1 MFDFNKFCKE
11 FEKADAYTTIKGL
24 CLKLSSAENDI
35 DRTAI
40 MDNLFDMVDIAEME
54 YKDMTHHRGHW
65 REKFFEEHKKNT
77 ELREKLK
84 EIQKAAST

>member
-1 MFDFNKFCKE
+1 MFDIEKFIEE
-11 FEKADAYTTIKGL
+11 FEKADVYTTIKGL

-40 MDNLFDMVDIAEME
+40 MGHLFDMVDVAEME
-54 YKDMTHHRGHW
+54 YKDMAHHCGGW
-65 REKFFEEHKKNT
+65 KVKFFDEHKKNI
-77 ELREKLK
+77 ELRMKLK

>member
-1 MFDFNKFCKE
+1 MFDFDKFCEE
-11 FEKADAYTTIKGL
+11 FEKADVYTTIKGL

-40 MDNLFDMVDIAEME
+40 TSHLFDMVDLTEAGDKTMA
-54 YKDMTHHRGHW
+54 DHCDHW
-65 REKFFEEHKKNT
+65 KKKFFEEHKKNI
-77 ELREKLK
+77 ELQMKIK

>member
-1 MFDFNKFCKE
+1 MFDFNKFCEE
-11 FEKADAYTTIKGL
+11 FEKADTYTTIKGL

-40 MDNLFDMVDIAEME
+40 MSHVFDMVDAAEAGDKAMA
-54 YKDMTHHRGHW
+54 HHCDHW
-65 REKFFEEHKKNT
+65 KEKFFEEHKKNIDF
-77 ELREKLK
+77 RRKLK